1 MENIAYYN
9 GEVKPITELKI
20 PILDRAVYFGDG
32 VYEVV
37 YSINQKPFALEEHL
51 NRFYSSLNLLKIN
64 FKMKK
69 ENLKDLIL
77 SLLKKQKS
85 KNQIIYWQASRA
97 SGFREHVF
105 PLEQNA
111 NLLITIRE
119 QKIKNMNKLKY
130 NLIVEKDTRFLHCN
144 IKTLNLIPS
153 IMASEKAKQQNCDEA
168 VLFRE
173 GEMVT
178 ECAHSNIAIL
188 KDGILKTA
196 PANNLILPGVTRAHV
211 IEICKNLKIPVLEQ
225 AFSLKELK
233 QADEVIVLASGC
245 LAMGVNSIQ
254 GQKVK
259 NKDSANL
266 KAIQEKYQQK
276 VIECCGDFVD

>member
-9 GEVKPITELKI
+9 GEIKAIEELKI

-37 YSINQKPFALEEHL
+37 YSINKKPFALKEHIT
-51 NRFYSSLNLLKIN
+51 RFYNSLNLLKIN

-69 ENLKDLIL
+69 EELKELIL
-77 SLLKKQKS
+77 TLLKKQKS
-85 KNQIIYWQASRA
+85 KHQIVYWQASRA

-105 PLEQNA
+105 PLNQNP
-111 NLLITIRE
+111 NLLITIKE
-119 QKIKNMNKLKY
+119 QKFKDMNKLKY
-130 NLIVEKDTRFLHCN
+130 DLITEKDTRFLHCN

-153 IMASEKAKQQNCDEA
+153 VMASEKAKQKNCDEA

-173 GEMVT
+173 NGMVT
-178 ECAHSNIAIL
+178 ECAHSNVAIL
-188 KDGILKTA
+188 KDGVFKTA

-233 QADEVIVLASGC
+233 LADEVIVLASGC
-245 LAMGVNSIQ
+245 LAMGVNSID
-254 GQKVK
+254 GQKIL
-259 NKDSANL
+259 NKDQKTL
-266 KAIQEKYQQK
+266 KAIQKAYQEK
-276 VIECCGDFVD
+276 VISCCGEFI